1 MAETTVAI
9 VYGALPGTIAEICE
23 KTGLDRKKVTKT
35 IGNMNQRRQ
44 VKGAGKPR
52 SHDRVWSMLKGGNT
66 PTHSIHRN
74 APVKRKYKKRKKV
87 KRIGFLM
94 QFDIINKR
102 LGTIEDVLGI
112 E

>member
-1 MAETTVAI
+1 MAETTVAL

-52 SHDRVWSMLKGGNT
+52 SHDRVWSMLKGGKT

-74 APVKRKYKKRKKV
+74 APVKRKYTKRKT
-87 KRIGFLM
+87 KRIGLM
-94 QFDIINKR
+94 VYLDTLDHRLKVLEDIIGVSK
-102 LGTIEDVLGI
+102 
-112 E
+112 